1 MRCFVCHE
9 EIIPEVTWG
18 TFLLPQKVKKVCDGC
33 ERQFELIVPSCPKCG
48 RPDSTGLCFDCE
60 RWGMEQEDP
69 LDQNVALY
77 RYNDFAKDWV
87 ARWKYRGDYELLQSL
102 EDKLQTLFQKTEW
115 DTYALVPIPL
125 SDGRLAERGFN
136 QSEAIIQSL
145 RLTSTNLLRR
155 TGTEKQSKKQRR
167 ERVTSG
173 NSFVMMEEVYTPV
186 ILVDDIY
193 TTGTTIR
200 HAASLLK
207 RSGCPR
213 VFSLTL
219 FR

>member
-1 MRCFVCHE
+1 MRCYVCFE
-9 EIIPEVTWG
+9 EILPEVTWS
-18 TFLLPQKVKKVCDGC
+18 TFLLPQKVKKICYGC
-33 ERQFELIVPSCPKCG
+33 ERQFEHIVPACPKCG

-69 LDQNVALY
+69 LEQNVALY
-77 RYNDFAKDWV
+77 QYNDFAKDWV

-102 EDKLQTLFQKTEW
+102 ECQLRSLFQKTEW
-115 DTYALVPIPL
+115 DTYALVPVPL
-125 SDGRLAERGFN
+125 SGGRLVERGFN

-145 RLTSTNLLRR
+145 GQKSTNLLRR

-167 ERVTSG
+167 ARVASS
-173 NSFVMMEEVYTPV
+173 NPFSMIDPIYTPV
-186 ILVDDIY
+186 VLVDDIY

-207 RSGCPR
+207 QSGCPQ